1 MVIHGNFRD
10 FGLFLMIHIA
20 HVDGSL
26 HEQEELVVRQKLA
39 VFFPEQQDPVR
50 KFHEA
55 LEQYRGIR
63 QEMIPVLIRETFKHF
78 SAVRFAEKYKVYT
91 NLFDIINA
99 DGRVD
104 VAESQA
110 LKQLRELMSD
120 TPTEVA

>member
-1 MVIHGNFRD
+1 MVIHENFSD
-10 FGLFLMIHIA
+10 FALFLMIHMA

-26 HEQEELVVRQKLA
+26 HEQEELVVRQKMTD
-39 VFFPEQQDPVR
+39 FFPEENNPDG
-50 KFHEA
+50 KLNA
-55 LEQYRGIR
+55 AIEQYRGVR
-63 QEMIPVLIRETFKHF
+63 QDLIPALIRETFKHF
-78 SAVRFAEKYKVYT
+78 SAVRFADKYKVYT

-120 TPTEVA
+120 TPAGTD